1 MLHNSQINR
10 LLTSIVASM
19 VVLSAVATV
28 EVQLPRHEVE
38 EIACRLRA
46 SYNEL
51 MSDRAGQE
59 ALNRLLRQQS
69 SQLKQEIKKHV
80 AHHCAHQASSACCT
94 ELGYVVCAAP
104 VAALQVPACA
114 PSTPGVA
121 ASPIKIRA
129 PGYSI

>member
-1 MLHNSQINR
+1 
-10 LLTSIVASM
+10 M

-69 SQLKQEIKKHV
+69 SQLKQEQRPWRRCKCRR
-80 AHHCAHQASSACCT
+80 ARRARRAS
-94 ELGYVVCAAP
+94 P
-104 VAALQVPACA
+104 QA
-114 PSTPGVA
+114 PS
-121 ASPIKIRA
+121 R
-129 PGYSI
+129 

>member
-28 EVQLPRHEVE
+28 EVQLPQSEIEV
-38 EIACRLRA
+38 IARQLCT
-46 SYNEL
+46 SYDEL

-69 SQLKQEIKKHV
+69 PRQVKQS
-80 AHHCAHQASSACCT
+80 SSAHEQHAAASACVPEQARIAPDYT
-94 ELGYVVCAAP
+94 QSILYVPSGAP
-104 VAALQVPACA
+104 LA
-114 PSTPGVA
+114 TPVA
-121 ASPIKIRA
+121 ASPVKIRA
-129 PGYSI
+129 PSSI

>member
-10 LLTSIVASM
+10 LLASIVASM

-28 EVQLPRHEVE
+28 EVQLPQHEVE

-69 SQLKQEIKKHV
+69 PQLKQEAKKPV
-80 AHHCAHQASSACCT
+80 AHHCAHQASCACRQWECHRRA
-94 ELGYVVCAAP
+94 AAP
-104 VAALQVPACA
+104 ATALLVPAF
-114 PSTPGVA
+114 TPATTHVA

-129 PGYSI
+129 PGHSI